1 MKKLRLLL
9 VDQLNS
15 NHSWYQEVNL
25 NTIYCFFEMRQEI
38 DYVKHHIQKIAG
50 FFASMRNLANE
61 LEDQNH
67 RVLNYQLNDGK
78 NTQSLTDNLSNITK
92 EYTFE
97 KFEYQLPDEYRLDKQ
112 LTDFCEQIDIAT
124 ETFSTEHFYTER
136 EDLKTFFKG
145 KKTFLIETFY
155 RNMRKTHQ
163 VLMVDQQLE
172 GDKWNFDASNRKKW
186 KGYTLIPP
194 AKNFDNDVSQI
205 IADLERAGVQSLGK
219 INQKYFEH
227 PISGAQYLEQLDYFC
242 EHLLIHFGDFQDAMH
257 ADNWYLF
264 HSKLSFALN
273 TKMMSPKEIINAKL
287 QTYRERSDEI
297 DAWCIGIYLDALKW
311 VQLPNTGGMSQF
323 ADGGKI
329 ATKPYVL
336 SGSYMHKMSNYCD
349 GCHYNKKK
357 KFEDDTCPFNSLYYT
372 FLDEKQKNC
381 LLTS

>member
-25 NTIYCFFEMRQEI
+25 NTIYCFFEMRQET

-78 NTQSLTDNLSNITK
+78 NTQSLTDNLSNITR

-172 GDKWNFDASNRKKW
+172 GDKWNFDARNRKKW

-205 IADLERAGVQSLGK
+205 IADLERAGVKSLGK